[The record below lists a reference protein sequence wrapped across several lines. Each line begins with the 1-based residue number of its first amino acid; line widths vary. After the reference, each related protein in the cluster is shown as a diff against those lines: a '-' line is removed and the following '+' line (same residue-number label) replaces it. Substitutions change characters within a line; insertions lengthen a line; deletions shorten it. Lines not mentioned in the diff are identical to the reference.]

1 MQKLRPA
8 IAMIELI
15 FAIVVIGI
23 VLMSAPLLIQTSV
36 KSGYVAVQQ
45 EAINEAATRMNMIMS
60 YPWDENDADPLY
72 NAPILHVTNGA
83 PDLNEIG
90 STGKRKGMP
99 PLSSR
104 SFIRSDGTG
113 TLFASSTLG
122 SDGGDSDDI
131 DDFIGDINLTL
142 VETAKSDYIEK
153 ESINI
158 NTAVVYAS
166 DTVGGYDQNDI
177 TYNPFGAGATS
188 TNIKAITVTL
198 TSDVTKSSEEMNK
211 TITLQAFSCNIG
223 SYELVYRD
231 F

>member
-15 FAIVVIGI
+15 FAIVIIGI

-83 PDLNEIG
+83 PDLNETG

-104 SFIRSDGTG
+104 SFIRSDGTA

-122 SDGGDSDDI
+122 SDGGDADDI

-177 TYNPFGAGATS
+177 TYNPFGTGATS